1 LYSTRRSSTRK
12 PGGQGS
18 DIGWVRGEGFEF
30 RVEKAL
36 MVGNVVVHYGRVVG
50 GELPAKGFP
59 VTLEL
64 DWEPR
69 YRAMRLHTAGH
80 ILDYAVMRAYG
91 RHVNT
96 LEARHIPPDACI
108 EYEVEHAS

>member
-1 LYSTRRSSTRK
+1 
-12 PGGQGS
+12 
-18 DIGWVRGEGFEF
+18 
-30 RVEKAL
+30 
-36 MVGNVVVHYGRVVG
+36 MVGNAVAHYGRVVG
-50 GELPAKGFP
+50 GKLPVKGSP

-80 ILDYAVMRAYG
+80 ILDHAVMRVYG

-96 LEARHIPPDACI
+96 LEARHPLQMLTSSMRSSTPQKRLLKKFS
-108 EYEVEHAS
+108 EKPRE